1 MCFAFLSLSLCLS
14 LFVCPSVRLPACF
27 SLTHSPSL
35 SLSLCLILSLSLS
48 ASLLLPPCQS
58 EQFKATSPDLTLNGG
73 LNTEQYQNG
82 LKFGVEIIL
91 NYPVS
96 IQLPAYVSICL
107 SMYRY
112 LDIPM
117 YIAWMDGRTDGR
129 RDGWTGASEEQL
141 CLIAMAAAGGSGI
154 KILSFCATLL
164 VRRTGRIPD
173 VR

>member
-1 MCFAFLSLSLCLS
+1 M
-14 LFVCPSVRLPACF
+14 FVRPSVCLPVF
-27 SLTHSPSL
+27 HSLIL
-35 SLSLCLILSLSLS
+35 LLSLSLS

-58 EQFKATSPDLTLNGG
+58 EQFKAASPDLTLNGG

-141 CLIAMAAAGGSGI
+141 CLIAMAAAGGSGT